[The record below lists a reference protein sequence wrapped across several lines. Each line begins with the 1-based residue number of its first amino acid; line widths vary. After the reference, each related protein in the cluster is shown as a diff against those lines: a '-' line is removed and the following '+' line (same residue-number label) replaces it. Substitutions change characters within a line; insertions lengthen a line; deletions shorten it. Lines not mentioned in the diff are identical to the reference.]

1 MDRVDCVV
9 VGAGVVGLACARR
22 LAMAGLEV
30 IVVER
35 AEAIGTETS
44 ARNSEVIHAGIY
56 YPAGSLKARFCIA
69 GKQFLYRYCAD
80 RGIAHDRCGKLIVAT
95 DDGQLATLE
104 RIRTNAA
111 GLGMPDLEPWTAA
124 RARELEPALRCTGA
138 LWSPTTG
145 VIDSHG
151 LMLAYL
157 ADAEAHGAM
166 IAYHAPLERAAA
178 DSDGIVLEIG
188 GTAPMLLRAGRV
200 VNCAGLHAPA
210 LALRFEGR
218 QRHASAHSL
227 SVQGELLRPGR
238 PLAVFPTDLSG
249 PRSMP
254 ALASMSRSI
263 SRDAA
268 GSGRTRSGSRRSTM
282 WSTRRARRRST
293 PRSEVLAGASGRSP
307 DPDYSGIR
315 PKIAPAGSPTQDFR
329 LVGPEGHGMAGLVE
343 LFGIESPGSPHPGRW
358 PARLRA
364 CSACPSSPTTSP
376 DRLRPDRHHELGRP
390 LQKEA
395 HAQHDEV
402 EINRDSRQHGSCPT
416 GDPPAG

>member
-9 VGAGVVGLACARR
+9 IGAGVVGLACARR

-56 YPAGSLKARFCIA
+56 YPPGSLKARFCIA

-95 DDGQLATLE
+95 NDSQLATLD

-166 IAYHAPLERAAA
+166 VAYHAPLERAAA

-188 GTAPMLLRAGRV
+188 GTEPMLLRAGRV

-218 QRHASAHSL
+218 SGTPPPTPYL
-227 SVQGELLRPGR
+227 CKGNYYG
-238 PLAVFPTDLSG
+238 LA
-249 PRSMP
+249 
-254 ALASMSRSI
+254 
-263 SRDAA
+263 
-268 GSGRTRSGSRRSTM
+268 
-282 WSTRRARRRST
+282 
-293 PRSEVLAGASGRSP
+293 GRSP
-307 DPDYSGIR
+307 FSRLIYPVPEHAGLGVHVTIDLAGRCRFGPDTEWVEEIDYVVDPARAAAFYAEIRKYWPKLPDGALIPDYSGIR
-315 PKIAPAGSPTQDFR
+315 PKIAPAGSPAQDFR
-329 LVGPEGHGMAGLVE
+329 LVGPEGLGMAGLVE
-343 LFGIESPGSPHPGRW
+343 LFGIESPGLTASW
-358 PARLRA
+358 PLACEVARLLGL
-364 CSACPSSPTTSP
+364 P
-376 DRLRPDRHHELGRP
+376 ELADD
-390 LQKEA
+390 LA
-395 HAQHDEV
+395 
-402 EINRDSRQHGSCPT
+402 
-416 GDPPAG
+416 